1 MTEYA
6 ITADHLRL
14 RPHDSSVYALDDV
27 SLRIPAGAVVGLVGR
42 NGAGKSS
49 LLRCLVGLT
58 EPQHGSAMLLDCPAL
73 ALDDATRERIGYAPQ
88 LPDLFPWMNGYEHL
102 RTIGRAYTRWNE
114 DRALTLAVQL
124 NLPLGIKAD
133 KLSGGDQ
140 QKLSLVLAL
149 AHDPDLLLLD
159 EPMSS
164 LDPLTRRDFMRA
176 MFSAPFRS
184 DTAPGTSRERT
195 IIISSHILSDLE
207 RLVSHVAFMRDG
219 RLQVVDS
226 WDAMLEHFR
235 VIPSDSPDVA
245 ADAVIHRNKRDAQLL
260 VDTRHAPSWRD
271 AGRAL
276 TLDELFM
283 ELNT

>member
-14 RPHDSSVYALDDV
+14 RPHASSVYALDDV
-27 SLRIPAGAVVGLVGR
+27 NLRIPTGAVVGLVGR

-58 EPQHGSAMLLDCPAL
+58 EPDQGSATLLDCPAL

-102 RTIGRAYTRWNE
+102 RTIGRAYARWNE

-124 NLPLGIKAD
+124 DLPLGTSAG

-176 MFSAPFRS
+176 MFSAPFRA
-184 DTAPGTSRERT
+184 DAAPGTMRERT

-235 VIPSDSPDVA
+235 LIPSDSPDV
-245 ADAVIHRNKRDAQLL
+245 DDNAVIHRNQRDAQLL